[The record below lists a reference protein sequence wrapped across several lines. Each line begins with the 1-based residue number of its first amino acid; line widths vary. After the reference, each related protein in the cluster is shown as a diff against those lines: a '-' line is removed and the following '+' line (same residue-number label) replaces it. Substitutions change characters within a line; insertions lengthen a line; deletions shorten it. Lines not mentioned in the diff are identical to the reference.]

1 MANELAKLNKTEAI
15 ELATRARNRANRFRA
30 NAEKMSERIVN
41 TAIGTLAGFGTGYWQ
56 GQNEVEYQK
65 NVAKYMAENPGK
77 TLKDAQAEAED
88 PRKIGGAL
96 DKDLAVGLVLGGL
109 AISGVT
115 GRRITPFFEAG
126 AIGALAGWAHGFG
139 MDKAIEAAAE
149 EEEQP

>member
-56 GQNEVEYQK
+56 GKNEVEYQK
-65 NVAKYMAENPGK
+65 NVAALVEQGK
-77 TLKDAQAEAED
+77 ELKVAQEEAED

-96 DKDLAVGLVLGGL
+96 DKDLAVGLGLGGL
-109 AISGVT
+109 AISGIA
-115 GRRITPFFEAG
+115 GRKITPFFEAA
-126 AIGALAGWAHGFG
+126 AIGALAGWAHGYG
-139 MDKAIEAAAE
+139 MDKAIEAATE
-149 EEEQP
+149 EEAQA